1 MIPEIVIN
9 EQVRHGKPVVNGTRI
24 TVDEVFGMLE
34 TGMSYEE
41 IQQEYGL
48 TKEQVLA
55 VIKYAA
61 SMIRGEEVHKMPA

>member
-1 MIPEIVIN
+1 MIAEIVIN
-9 EQVRHGKPVVNGTRI
+9 DQIRHGKPVVNGTRI

-34 TGMSYEE
+34 NGLSYEE
-41 IQQEYGL
+41 IKQEYGL

-61 SMIRGEEVHKMPA
+61 SMLRGEEVHKLPA